1 VWAVV
6 SAPPGPEEG
15 SGRWAERSGVASQQ
29 GIEGA
34 TVTINEGSICIT
46 SEDDGVNT
54 IGGSG
59 GTEAGSFTL
68 EG

>member
-1 VWAVV
+1 
-6 SAPPGPEEG
+6 
-15 SGRWAERSGVASQQ
+15 
-29 GIEGA
+29 
-34 TVTINEGSICIT
+34 VTINEGSICIT